1 MDLSL
6 PDAQRYLFIRRA
18 VERGFRVEDTSN
30 HFQQVYATLAS
41 FVGDYENARKYYP
54 LKDPAENPALRGFL
68 TASPAIPI
76 LRALARSKQAVFVN
90 EAHATAET
98 RAAIY
103 TFLRPLREEGYT
115 YLAIEGLTSMPP
127 LDGATC
133 SDAILFDAELPVRGY
148 PTAKS
153 GFYIREPIFAEII
166 REALRLGFKLVAYET
181 TDTADDSVEGREERQ
196 ARNIAC
202 VFKGDPKAKLVAI
215 AGFSHVNK
223 SVNSELPGG
232 WMASRFR
239 SMTGI
244 DPLTVDTT
252 SLLHVPTA
260 SFHFNN
266 QVSTQAYTL
275 LDSMGR
281 LYGSEAYD
289 LILLIPG
296 MGDRSVQDRSWLDL
310 DGARHRVQIPLN
322 GCSHTGVCLIEAISI
337 AEKSAIPS
345 DSCVISPKTHE
356 CTLYIPRGKFEINY
370 FDDSY
375 RKLGSR
381 TISSD

>member
-1 MDLSL
+1 MKIRTVLVNLAIGYVACICVSSCSVHRETKSAQSFCADTPCLQEKIMDLSL

-239 SMTGI
+239 SMTRPGTRAS
-244 DPLTVDTT
+244 PMGLTT
-252 SLLHVPTA
+252 PA
-260 SFHFNN
+260 
-266 QVSTQAYTL
+266 A
-275 LDSMGR
+275 
-281 LYGSEAYD
+281 
-289 LILLIPG
+289 
-296 MGDRSVQDRSWLDL
+296 
-310 DGARHRVQIPLN
+310 
-322 GCSHTGVCLIEAISI
+322 
-337 AEKSAIPS
+337 
-345 DSCVISPKTHE
+345 
-356 CTLYIPRGKFEINY
+356 
-370 FDDSY
+370 
-375 RKLGSR
+375 
-381 TISSD
+381 